1 MSESARRPLRGP
13 DTKARRAR
21 MNKRGR
27 CRRTAR
33 LDKSMSRLCF
43 MKKSAPRMGL
53 ETSAKVKECTGLKAP
68 KSRFKVQEP
77 KVSMVDPLA
86 ARRAPE
92 GRDANT
98 AWEAG

>member
-1 MSESARRPLRGP
+1 
-13 DTKARRAR
+13 
-21 MNKRGR
+21 
-27 CRRTAR
+27 
-33 LDKSMSRLCF
+33 

-86 ARRAPE
+86 ARRAPKCCVLFSLFMICKNFFE
-92 GRDANT
+92 SFIGVSMSIGPFNF
-98 AWEAG
+98 